1 MEPLRCPVFVDGRE
15 CDLPLTPVDLEA
27 EKIARDDLVI
37 YECGLGHRTHF
48 VLEPKSKARPSDTTR
63 EEIRQR
69 MGKLA
74 REFVETHDPEIRE
87 EIYRLARLL
96 VELDH

>member
-1 MEPLRCPVFVDGRE
+1 MEPLRCPVFVDGKE

-37 YECGLGHRTHF
+37 YECGLSHRTHF

-63 EEIRQR
+63 DEIRQR
-69 MGKLA
+69 IGELA